1 MTEEAAGPGNP
12 LETALIARL
21 ANEFYSEGQRGV
33 QAPTVTSAVPTAI
46 TAAPVP
52 APTVPTAVAGFPVA
66 APQVP
71 AVPGV
76 PSVTPGLPSSVSGLP
91 SSRPAPSVPGAEL
104 ATPEYIP
111 PGLGHG
117 APLTGQAVG
126 AGDPFDTDMAL
137 IARLANEF
145 YSEVQRGV
153 QAPTV
158 PPGVPTAFATAP
170 VPTPTVPTAVV
181 GLPGAAPGVPV
192 APSVPTGIPR
202 LSSSVPDLPS
212 SPPMPSV
219 PGAELATPAGASSDR
234 SLTGGYPSTSPAAPV
249 HPILEPATTEPI
261 EPVVEPQSGAHDPC
275 CRDSYAFGEPHCNGT
290 AFGNSA
296 VEDPA
301 SRRPSNVPYTS
312 ASIPNYDVICAPE
325 LYFLR
330 GHDSVDKLAI
340 PGATPPPRGPSLSVF
355 DVEAV
360 RRDFPA
366 LHQRV
371 NGKPLIWFDNAAT
384 TQKPQNVIDATSSFY
399 SRDYSNIHRAAHTLA
414 ARSTELFEA
423 GREKVRQF
431 LGAADAKEIVFL
443 RGTTE
448 AVNLVAQSYGRKN
461 IGAGDEIILTE
472 MEHHANIVPW
482 QLLAD
487 QVGAA
492 IRVAPINDRGEL
504 ILDEFARLFGQRTKF
519 VALAHVSNSLGT
531 INPVEQIIALAHAR
545 GVPVLI
551 DGAQSAP
558 HLPVNVTAL
567 DVDFFVF
574 SAHKVFGP
582 TGIGALYGKAHLL
595 EQMPPWQGGGHMIR
609 DVTFAKTTFQH
620 APEKFEAGTPDIAGV
635 VGLGAA
641 IDYVTRV
648 GIPAIAAYEH
658 ELLEYATRAL
668 STVPGLR
675 PIGTAANKASALSFV
690 IPGVSIESIA
700 KHLDKHGIAVRA
712 GHHCA
717 MPAQRHFGLEGTV
730 RPSLAFYNTHAEVDA
745 LIYAL
750 HQLPKR

>member
-1 MTEEAAGPGNP
+1 M
-12 LETALIARL
+12 IARL

-33 QAPTVTSAVPTAI
+33 QAPTAASGVPTTF

-52 APTVPTAVAGFPVA
+52 APAVAPRVLA
-66 APQVP
+66 
-71 AVPGV
+71 
-76 PSVTPGLPSSVSGLP
+76 GLSCPRSYLDFQASVSDL
-91 SSRPAPSVPGAEL
+91 SSFITGTPRSRRGARAIQMLRPA
-104 ATPEYIP
+104 
-111 PGLGHG
+111 
-117 APLTGQAVG
+117 
-126 AGDPFDTDMAL
+126 
-137 IARLANEF
+137 R
-145 YSEVQRGV
+145 
-153 QAPTV
+153 
-158 PPGVPTAFATAP
+158 
-170 VPTPTVPTAVV
+170 
-181 GLPGAAPGVPV
+181 
-192 APSVPTGIPR
+192 
-202 LSSSVPDLPS
+202 
-212 SPPMPSV
+212 
-219 PGAELATPAGASSDR
+219 SSDR

-275 CRDSYAFGEPHCNGT
+275 CRDSYAFGEPRCNGT

-301 SRRPSNVPYTS
+301 SRKPSDVPYTS
-312 ASIPNYDVICAPE
+312 ASSPSYDVICTPE

-330 GHDSVDKLAI
+330 GHDLVDKGAI

-492 IRVAPINDRGEL
+492 IRVAPMNDRGEL
-504 ILDEFARLFGQRTKF
+504 ILEEFARLFGPRTKF
-519 VALAHVSNSLGT
+519 VSVAHVSNSLGT
-531 INPVEQIIALAHAR
+531 VNPVEQIIAFAHAN
-545 GVPVLI
+545 GVPVLV
-551 DGAQSAP
+551 DGAQSVP

-567 DVDFFVF
+567 DADFFVF

-582 TGIGALYGKAHLL
+582 TGIGALYGKANLL
-595 EQMPPWQGGGHMIR
+595 EQMPPWQGGGHMIK

-620 APEKFEAGTPDIAGV
+620 APEKFEAGTPDIVGV

-658 ELLEYATRAL
+658 ELVDYATRAL

-675 PIGTAANKASALSFV
+675 PIGTAANKASVLSFV
-690 IPGVSIESIA
+690 IPGSVDR
-700 KHLDKHGIAVRA
+700 KHRQASRQA
-712 GHHCA
+712 
-717 MPAQRHFGLEGTV
+717 RHR
-730 RPSLAFYNTHAEVDA
+730 RPSGPSLRNARAAPFRPRRHRASVVGVLQHPRRSRRFGRRPSPTPQTVIWTKSACYENDRTHSTLSASDHAARFGAAGRADA
-745 LIYAL
+745 RGICRGA
-750 HQLPKR
+750 RAAGEERSAR

>member
-1 MTEEAAGPGNP
+1 MTGEAAGPGNP

-21 ANEFYSEGQRGV
+21 ANQFYSEGQRGV
-33 QAPTVTSAVPTAI
+33 QAPTAASGVPATI

-52 APTVPTAVAGFPVA
+52 APAV
-66 APQVP
+66 APQVL

-76 PSVTPGLPSSVSGLP
+76 PSVVPGLPSSVSDL
-91 SSRPAPSVPGAEL
+91 SSSSPAPRVPGAEL
-104 ATPEYIP
+104 A
-111 PGLGHG
+111 
-117 APLTGQAVG
+117 
-126 AGDPFDTDMAL
+126 
-137 IARLANEF
+137 N
-145 YSEVQRGV
+145 
-153 QAPTV
+153 
-158 PPGVPTAFATAP
+158 
-170 VPTPTVPTAVV
+170 
-181 GLPGAAPGVPV
+181 
-192 APSVPTGIPR
+192 
-202 LSSSVPDLPS
+202 PD
-212 SPPMPSV
+212 
-219 PGAELATPAGASSDR
+219 APAGASSDR

-275 CRDSYAFGEPHCNGT
+275 CRDSYAFGEPRCNGT

-301 SRRPSNVPYTS
+301 SRKPSDVPYTS
-312 ASIPNYDVICAPE
+312 ASSPSYDVICTPE

-330 GHDSVDKLAI
+330 GHDLVDKGAI

-504 ILDEFARLFGQRTKF
+504 ILDEFARLFGPRTKF

-545 GVPVLI
+545 GVPVLV
-551 DGAQSAP
+551 DGAQSTP

-567 DVDFFVF
+567 DADFFVF

-595 EQMPPWQGGGHMIR
+595 GQMPPWQGGGHMIK
-609 DVTFAKTTFQH
+609 DVTFDKTTFQH

-641 IDYVTRV
+641 IDYLTRV

-675 PIGTAANKASALSFV
+675 PIGTAANKASVLSFV

-730 RPSLAFYNTHAEVDA
+730 RPSLALYNTHAEVDA

-750 HQLPKR
+750 HQLPRR